1 MSHEVL
7 DPQRDMQNRLGM
19 KWSGVF
25 GEHPRAVRA
34 DDGEQGGRREVPA

>member
-1 MSHEVL
+1 MSHEAL
-7 DPQRDMQNRLGM
+7 DPQRDVQNRLGV

-34 DDGEQGGRREVPA
+34 DDGEQGGGREALA